1 MGRHADPTATR
12 RWAPL
17 PLLVAAGVVVLL
29 VAGGL
34 VWGLT
39 GSEACETRRT
49 VAVTV
54 APELGPL
61 AQDLLAQ
68 PVQLDGGVCAVAEV
82 TAQQP
87 LQTVG
92 DLAALDAEALPDVWV
107 PDSSLWVA
115 RAGDASLEAV
125 GSFASSPVVLATS
138 REAVESLGWAGTAP
152 GWGQALAGEQ
162 PLTVPDLA
170 TSAEGLAALGAV
182 RGALGAGED
191 ADNAVVQAVLAAQR
205 GPAISAVDGLAAGR
219 DGGADAPLVPV
230 SEQEVYISN
239 QASDQEAQDSSLVA
253 VYPAEGS
260 PSLDYPIVRVGS
272 PSGDAATAVEAI
284 VRRLTSD
291 TARTAAVA
299 AGFRDRDGSAPV
311 DADEAGIQRA
321 APTALELDPAAVQA
335 LLARL
340 SSLAS
345 PSRILAAFD
354 VSTSMEAP
362 VGAGTRATLA
372 RDAAKAT
379 LSLVPGDYAIGL
391 WAFAYQL
398 ENGQDWTEL
407 VPTRE
412 LDADV
417 EGRPQREILDSQLD
431 TIPGRLTP
439 GGTGLYDTTLAAVR
453 VARENY
459 DPTAV
464 NSVLVL
470 TDGTNEDDEAGITL
484 DNLLIT
490 LAAEANPERPVKVIG
505 VALGPDA
512 DLAAL
517 EQIAEAT
524 AGAAYSAVD
533 PADLQTVLFDALRQR
548 D

>member
-1 MGRHADPTATR
+1 MGRHADPTAPR
-12 RWAPL
+12 RNAPL
-17 PLLVAAGVVVLL
+17 PLLIAAGVVVLL

-34 VWGLT
+34 VWWLT
-39 GSEACETRRT
+39 GSETCEVRET
-49 VAVTV
+49 VDVTV

-61 AQDLLAQ
+61 AEDLLAE
-68 PVQLDGGVCAVAEV
+68 PVELDGGLCASAEV

-92 DLAALDAEALPDVWV
+92 DLAALEGEALPDVWV
-107 PDSSLWVA
+107 PDSSLWAA
-115 RAGDASLEAV
+115 RAGSAALEPV
-125 GSFASSPVVLATS
+125 GSLASSPVVLATS
-138 REAVESLGWAGTAP
+138 RDAVEALGWAEEAP
-152 GWGQALAGEQ
+152 GWAAALAGEQ
-162 PLTVPDLA
+162 ALAVPDLA
-170 TSAEGLAALGAV
+170 TSAEGLAALAAV
-182 RGALGAGED
+182 RGALGGGED

-205 GPAISAVDGLAAGR
+205 GPAVSAADGLASGR

-230 SEQEVYISN
+230 SEQEVYETN
-239 QASDQEAQDSSLVA
+239 QEAEGSALTA

-260 PSLDYPIVRVGS
+260 PWLDYPVLRVGS
-272 PSGDAATAVEAI
+272 PSGDAAAAVEAI
-284 VRRLTSD
+284 VERLTSD
-291 TARTAAVA
+291 AARAAA
-299 AGFRDRDGSAPV
+299 LDAGFRDPDGSAPA
-311 DADEAGIQRA
+311 DADEAGIQQE
-321 APTALELDPAAVQA
+321 APAEVELDPAAVQA

-362 VGAGTRATLA
+362 VGDGTRATLA

-379 LSLVPGDYAIGL
+379 LSLVPGDYALGL

-398 ENGQDWTEL
+398 ENGQDWTSL

-412 LDADV
+412 LDAAVD
-417 EGRPQREILDSQLD
+417 GRSQREILDSQLD
-431 TIPGRLTP
+431 TIPDRLTP

-453 VARENY
+453 AARSDY

-470 TDGTNEDDEAGITL
+470 TDGTNEDDEGGISL
-484 DNLLIT
+484 ENLLIT

-524 AGAAYSAVD
+524 GGEAYSAVD

-548 D
+548 G

>member
-1 MGRHADPTATR
+1 MGRHADPTAPR
-12 RWAPL
+12 RTAPL
-17 PLLVAAGVVVLL
+17 PLLIAAGVVVLL
-29 VAGGL
+29 VAGAL
-34 VWGLT
+34 VWWLAGPA
-39 GSEACETRRT
+39 EACETRET

-54 APELGPL
+54 APELGSVTEE
-61 AQDLLAQ
+61 LLAD
-68 PVQLDGGVCAVAEV
+68 PIELDGGICAVAEV
-82 TAQQP
+82 TAQEP

-92 DLAALDAEALPDVWV
+92 DLSALEADALPDVWL

-115 RAGDASLEAV
+115 RAGDAPVEPV
-125 GSFASSPVVLATS
+125 GSFASSPVVLGTS
-138 REAVESLGWAGTAP
+138 RDAVESLGWSAAPP

-162 PLTVPDLA
+162 PLAVPDLA
-170 TSAEGLAALGAV
+170 TSAEGLAALSAV
-182 RGALGAGED
+182 RTALGAGEQ

-205 GPAISAVDGLAAGR
+205 GPAISAADGLATGR
-219 DGGADAPLVPV
+219 TGGVDAPLVPV
-230 SEQEVYISN
+230 SEQEIYTTN
-239 QASDQEAQDSSLVA
+239 QAADASQLVA
-253 VYPAEGS
+253 VYPTEGS
-260 PSLDYPIVRVGS
+260 PSLDYPTVRVGS
-272 PSGDAATAVEAI
+272 HDGDAAAAVEAT

-291 TARTAAVA
+291 TARTAAVD
-299 AGFRDRDGSAPV
+299 AGFRDRDGAGPT
-311 DADEAGIQRA
+311 DAADAGIQQA
-321 APTALELDPAAVQA
+321 APQALELDPAGVQA
-335 LLARL
+335 LLSRL

-345 PSRILAAFD
+345 PSRILAVFD

-362 VGAGTRATLA
+362 VGDGTRATLA

-379 LSLVPGDYAIGL
+379 LALVPGDYALGL

-398 ENGQDWTEL
+398 QNGQDWTEL

-417 EGRPQREILDSQLD
+417 EGRPQREVLDDQLDS
-431 TIPGRLTP
+431 IPGRLTP
-439 GGTGLYDTTLAAVR
+439 GGTGLHDTTLAAVR
-453 VARENY
+453 AARDDY

-470 TDGTNEDDEAGITL
+470 TDGTNEDDASGLELDALLETL
-484 DNLLIT
+484 QT
-490 LAAEANPERPVKVIG
+490 EANPQRPIKVIG

-517 EQIAEAT
+517 ESIAEVT

-548 D
+548 G

>member
-12 RWAPL
+12 RTAPL
-17 PLLVAAGVVVLL
+17 PILIAAGVVVLL

-34 VWGLT
+34 VWWLA
-39 GSEACETRRT
+39 GSDEACETREA

-54 APELGPL
+54 APELESVT
-61 AQDLLAQ
+61 AELLAD
-68 PVQLDGGVCAVAEV
+68 PIELDGGVCAVPEV
-82 TAQQP
+82 TAQEP

-92 DLAALDAEALPDVWV
+92 DLSALEAGALPDVWL

-115 RAGDASLEAV
+115 RAGDAPLEPV
-125 GSFASSPVVLATS
+125 GAFATSPVVLGTS
-138 REAVESLGWAGTAP
+138 QEAVDALGWTAAP
-152 GWGQALAGEQ
+152 PSWGEALAGEQ
-162 PLTVPDLA
+162 ALAVPDLA

-182 RGALGAGED
+182 RSALGSDED

-205 GPAISAVDGLAAGR
+205 GRSVSAADGLAAGSA
-219 DGGADAPLVPV
+219 GGADAPLVPV
-230 SEQEVYISN
+230 SEQEVYATN
-239 QASDQEAQDSSLVA
+239 QAAEGSSLVA
-253 VYPAEGS
+253 VYPSEGS

-272 PSGDAATAVEAI
+272 PADDAAAAVDA
-284 VRRLTSD
+284 VVDRLTSD

-299 AGFRDRDGSAPV
+299 AGFRDRDGAGPS
-311 DADEAGIQRA
+311 DADGAGIQQA
-321 APTALELDPAAVQA
+321 APGTLELDPTAIQA

-345 PSRILAAFD
+345 PSRILAVFD
-354 VSTSMEAP
+354 VSASMEAP
-362 VGAGTRATLA
+362 VGDGTRATLA

-391 WAFAYQL
+391 WVFAYQL
-398 ENGQDWTEL
+398 ENGQDWAEL

-412 LDADV
+412 LDADAD
-417 EGRPQREILDSQLD
+417 GRPQREVLDTQLDS
-431 TIPGRLTP
+431 IPGRLTP

-453 VARENY
+453 AARENY

-470 TDGTNEDDEAGITL
+470 TDGTNEDDASGVQ
-484 DNLLIT
+484 
-490 LAAEANPERPVKVIG
+490 LAALLQTLQDEANPERPIKVIG

-517 EQIAEAT
+517 QEIATVTE
-524 AGAAYSAVD
+524 GAAYSAVD

-548 D
+548 G

>member
-1 MGRHADPTATR
+1 MGRHADPAAARRTAT
-12 RWAPL
+12 L
-17 PLLVAAGVVVLL
+17 PLLIAAGVVVLL

-34 VWGLT
+34 VWWFA
-39 GSEACETRRT
+39 GSDETCGTRQT
-49 VAVTV
+49 VALTV
-54 APELGPL
+54 APELGTVTEE
-61 AQDLLAQ
+61 LLAD
-68 PVQLDGGVCAVAEV
+68 PIELEGGVCAVAEV
-82 TAQQP
+82 TAQEP

-92 DLAALDAEALPDVWV
+92 DLSALEADALPDVWL
-107 PDSSLWVA
+107 PDSSLWVT
-115 RAGDASLEAV
+115 RAGEAPVEPV
-125 GSFASSPVVLATS
+125 GSFASSPVVLGTS
-138 REAVESLGWAGTAP
+138 SEAVEALGWSAAAP
-152 GWGQALAGEQ
+152 GWGQALAGGQ
-162 PLTVPDLA
+162 PLAVPDLA
-170 TSAEGLAALGAV
+170 TSAEGLAALSAV
-182 RGALGAGED
+182 RTALGAGEA

-205 GPAISAVDGLAAGR
+205 GPAVSADDGLAAGR
-219 DGGADAPLVPV
+219 AGGADAPLVPV
-230 SEQEVYISN
+230 SEHEIYASN
-239 QASDQEAQDSSLVA
+239 RAAGTSSLVA

-272 PSGDAATAVEAI
+272 PDGDAAAAVEAI
-284 VRRLTSD
+284 VRRLSSD
-291 TARTAAVA
+291 AARTAAVD
-299 AGFRDRDGSAPV
+299 AGFRDRDGAGPA
-311 DADEAGIQRA
+311 DAADAGIQA
-321 APTALELDPAAVQA
+321 TAPQALELDPAGVQA
-335 LLARL
+335 LLTRL

-345 PSRILAAFD
+345 PSRILAVFD

-362 VGAGTRATLA
+362 VGDGTRATLA

-379 LSLVPGDYAIGL
+379 LSLVPGDYALGL

-398 ENGQDWTEL
+398 DDGQDWTEL

-417 EGRPQREILDSQLD
+417 EGRSQRDVLDGQLD
-431 TIPGRLTP
+431 TIPDRLTP

-453 VARENY
+453 AAREDF

-470 TDGTNEDDEAGITL
+470 TDGTNEDDASGLQL
-484 DNLLIT
+484 DALLTT
-490 LAAEANPERPVKVIG
+490 LAGEADPGRPVKVIG

-517 EQIAEAT
+517 RSVADAT

-548 D
+548 G